1 MIPGL
6 VRSGLDDSIQNL
18 DYGQPFGSA
27 TGFVTSEKKQNPFK
41 GFSLP
46 SNYKETEAEAFEK
59 SGAKV
64 SDYYKP
70 DKNAKTKFE
79 KGDGKGF
86 LDNVLAGGLDYFKK
100 SQKSDD
106 DKNRD
111 LMRDLA
117 EQANKTMK
125 FGGFGGGGFSEVA
138 QGLSYG
144 QLAPQTQQM
153 FIPGEKA
160 GKSLGQRFAGA
171 AQGLIGGLSTGI
183 PHAGGIGA
191 IGGFFA

>member
-1 MIPGL
+1 MTRGT
-6 VRSGLDDSIQNL
+6 RGSSFNNKTSGLERAKD
-18 DYGQPFGSA
+18 
-27 TGFVTSEKKQNPFK
+27 QNPFGAGGR

-46 SNYKETEAEAFEK
+46 ANYKQTEADAFEE

-70 DKNAKTKFE
+70 SKDATTKFE

-86 LDNVLAGGLDYFKK
+86 LDNVISGGLDYFKK
-100 SQKSDD
+100 TQEKSDT
-106 DKNRD
+106 DKLIDFAKSQQR
-111 LMRDLA
+111 A
-117 EQANKTMK
+117 AQ
-125 FGGFGGGGFSEVA
+125 FGDFAGGAFKEVA
-138 QGLSYG
+138 DGLSYG
-144 QLAPQTQQM
+144 QLPSQTQQM
-153 FIPGEKA
+153 FIPGQQA
-160 GKSLGQRFAGA
+160 QGKSLGQRFAGA